1 MISET
6 NKHLTSFLFLLLL
19 LLQYYLTTAIK
30 LTTLIAPP
38 RVFRFNASRTD
49 IGAQLASQ
57 RERLIQLSQLSMAG
71 PAISSIPSSSKNQL
85 PLAYRMKGFDNQAT
99 YQTTITPS
107 MYSTIDYVNV
117 NQQRLRQSS
126 SPSSPWLLSQPTPNP
141 SYIQLQNIGQN
152 QLPTNY
158 KQQQT
163 KQNGV
168 KLICDIDQVFP
179 VPEVSIYRLAKL
191 DGSHPDKLAKL
202 DTKIERNSVNG
213 LYHVQVIS
221 ILEDDE
227 LQMKYGFNESV
238 YFECLITLT
247 NLELSKY
254 ADNKRS
260 IVYRPG
266 KCLE

>member
-1 MISET
+1 M
-6 NKHLTSFLFLLLL
+6 FLLFP
-19 LLQYYLTTAIK
+19 YYLTTTIK
-30 LTTLIAPP
+30 MSTLIAPP

-57 RERLIQLSQLSMAG
+57 RERLIQLSQPAMVG
-71 PAISSIPSSSKNQL
+71 PAISSIPSSSNNQL
-85 PLAYRMKGFDNQAT
+85 PLAYRMKGFDNQVAHP
-99 YQTTITPS
+99 TTITPS

-117 NQQRLRQSS
+117 NQQRIRQSS

-152 QLPTNY
+152 QLSANY
-158 KQQQT
+158 KQQQQT

-168 KLICDIDQVFP
+168 KLVCDIDQVFP

-227 LQMKYGFNESV
+227 LQMKYGFNEPV